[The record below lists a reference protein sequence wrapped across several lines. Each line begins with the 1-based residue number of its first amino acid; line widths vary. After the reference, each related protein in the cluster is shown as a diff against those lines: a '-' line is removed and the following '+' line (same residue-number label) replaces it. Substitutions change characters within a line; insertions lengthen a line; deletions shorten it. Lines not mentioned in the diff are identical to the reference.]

1 MESLKE
7 SLMKPLDDTLSLLRT
22 LGPQTPT
29 AQLRVSRFFV
39 AGSGVLTLAFD
50 GFTAGLLGIKRHLAR
65 GLAPEY
71 PGSTWP
77 KITLAA
83 LADPVP
89 LSDKELAV
97 LWSATSYAD
106 SMILAEAPELE
117 VSELMVV
124 QALTRSLEMKG
135 HSERIPLV
143 AGNERTV
150 PDEQRAYVD
159 TVLSQ
164 WRSAPSERYQ
174 SILRKTG
181 HGRQH
186 YHRPC
191 RAYTLVSYQSSPIP
205 AVDVLRER
213 LDRVLPGRY
222 HWFEPSARH
231 LTIRTLERA
240 TAPRESE
247 FESIEFL
254 AHHNLD
260 A

>member
-1 MESLKE
+1 
-7 SLMKPLDDTLSLLRT
+7 MKPIDETLHLLRT
-22 LGPQTPT
+22 IGPQTPS
-29 AQLRVSRFFV
+29 ARLRVSRFFV
-39 AGSGVLTLAFD
+39 AGSGVLTLAFE
-50 GFTAGLLGIKRHLAR
+50 GFTSGLLGIKRQIVG

-89 LSDKELAV
+89 LSDEELSL

-106 SMILAEAPELE
+106 SIILAEAPELE
-117 VSELMVV
+117 VSELTVV
-124 QALTRSLEMKG
+124 QALTRSLEMRG
-135 HSERIPLV
+135 HSARIPL
-143 AGNERTV
+143 AAHHEHSV
-150 PDEQRAYVD
+150 PDEQRDYVN
-159 TVLSQ
+159 TVLAQ
-164 WRSAPSERYQ
+164 WRADPSEKYR

-181 HGRQH
+181 HGRDH

-191 RAYTLVSYQSSPIP
+191 RAYTLVSYQPAVIP
-205 AVDVLRER
+205 AVDELRER

-222 HWFEPSARH
+222 HWFDPSARH
-231 LTIRTLERA
+231 LTIRTLES
-240 TAPRESE
+240 APAVSESE

-254 AHHNLD
+254 AHHNQD

>member
-1 MESLKE
+1 M
-7 SLMKPLDDTLSLLRT
+7 
-22 LGPQTPT
+22 TPT

-39 AGSGVLTLAFD
+39 AGSGVLTLAFE
-50 GFTAGLLGIKRHLAR
+50 GFTTGLLDIKRQIVG

-89 LSDKELAV
+89 LSDQEMGV

-106 SMILAEAPELE
+106 SMILADVPEVE
-117 VSELMVV
+117 IKELSVV

-135 HSERIPLV
+135 HSVRIPL
-143 AGNERTV
+143 ATEAERTV
-150 PDEQRAYVD
+150 PEEQRTYV
-159 TVLSQ
+159 TSVLSQ
-164 WRSAPSERYQ
+164 WRANPSERYR

-181 HGRQH
+181 HGRDH

-191 RAYTLVSYQSSPIP
+191 RAYTLVSYQPASIP
-205 AVDVLRER
+205 AVDALRDR
-213 LDRVLPGRY
+213 LDRVLPGRF
-222 HWFEPSARH
+222 HWFDSSARH
-231 LTIRTLERA
+231 VTIRTLERA
-240 TAPRESE
+240 PAPTDSE

>member
-1 MESLKE
+1 
-7 SLMKPLDDTLSLLRT
+7 MKPIDDTLSLLRT

-39 AGSGVLTLAFD
+39 AGSGVLTLAFE
-50 GFTAGLLGIKRHLAR
+50 GFTAGLLGIKRQIVE

-83 LADPVP
+83 LADPIP
-89 LSDKELAV
+89 LSDQELSV
-97 LWSATSYAD
+97 LWGATSYAD
-106 SMILAEAPELE
+106 SVILAEAPELE
-117 VSELMVV
+117 VRELMVV

-135 HSERIPLV
+135 RCARIPL
-143 AGNERTV
+143 ASWNERTV
-150 PDEQRAYVD
+150 PEEQRAYVG

-164 WRSAPSERYQ
+164 WRSDPSERYR

-181 HGRQH
+181 HGRDH

-191 RAYTLVSYQSSPIP
+191 RAHTLVSYQSAPIP
-205 AVDVLRER
+205 AVDALRDR

-222 HWFEPSARH
+222 HWFDPSARH
-231 LTIRTLERA
+231 VTIRTLERA
-240 TAPRESE
+240 PAPAESE